1 MALDDRDYMRERGK
15 KFRREDVYYDPK
27 PFRKPR
33 QADRV
38 AATDGRRTP
47 SRKLLVPVV
56 GSVIALLVMTAVFNA
71 FPRRQVG
78 MPAVPAAPLANSPFA
93 SCEPMPSSGS
103 RLVLDPSVMRRT
115 DVQYS
120 GLSIQN
126 QHRYP
131 VALVLTDPQGLSPY
145 QAVVLNSGAAT
156 EFGVPVGRYGLYV
169 LAGTRWCSLTAGFI
183 DGARVNINGGAVIR
197 PGRPLH
203 IQLRARGERP
213 AEFSISYR

>member
-1 MALDDRDYMRERGK
+1 MGLDDRDYVRDREK
-15 KFRREDVYYDPK
+15 KFRRENVYDDPK
-27 PFRKPR
+27 PSRRPR

-38 AATDGRRTP
+38 AGTDGRKAP
-47 SRKLLVPVV
+47 SRRLLVSVL

-78 MPAVPAAPLANSPFA
+78 MPAVLATPLANSPFA
-93 SCEPMPSSGS
+93 SCEPMPASGS

-126 QHRYP
+126 RHRYP
-131 VALVLTDPQGLSPY
+131 VVVVLTDAQGVSRY
-145 QAVVLNSGAAT
+145 QAVVLNSGGAT
-156 EFGVPVGRYGLYV
+156 EFGVPVGEYGLYV
-169 LAGTRWCSLTAGFI
+169 LSGKHWCNLTAGFV

-203 IQLRARGERP
+203 IQLQARGDGP